1 VNYELIIVRYGEI
14 ALKGKETRK
23 YFENCLI
30 TNIKNV
36 SNLKN
41 IPVIIKKERG
51 RIYIYTDQIK
61 KSIDLLKRIFGII
74 SISPAVLTDSNIDS
88 ISDLAVKIVKRK
100 INKKTSFAIR
110 ATRTGNH
117 DYTSQDVAIKVGNAI
132 VKETKAP
139 VNLSNPDFELG
150 IEIREQNAYIFIEK
164 IRGTGGMPHGSQGNV
179 LSIIDSVESIL
190 ASWYLMRRGCKSIF
204 LKTKKLDNEIIN
216 SFMDKWFIK
225 SDILE
230 INTNNNLYEQIKKI
244 AEKKDCKAIVTN
256 HSIYINQ
263 DKTIKDL
270 KKIKKN
276 LGFPI
281 LTPLIAMNKEEINN
295 KCKEIGIKI

>member
-1 VNYELIIVRYGEI
+1 MNYELIIIRYGEI

-36 SNLKN
+36 LILKN
-41 IPVIIKKERG
+41 ISAIVKKERG
-51 RIYIYTDQIK
+51 RIYLYTNQIK
-61 KSIDLLKRIFGII
+61 ESINFLKRIFGIVT
-74 SISPAVLTDSNIDS
+74 ISPAIRTDSNIDS
-88 ISDLAVKIVKRK
+88 ISDLAIKIVKRK

-117 DYTSQDVAIKVGNAI
+117 DYTSQDVAIKVGDAI
-132 VKETKAP
+132 VKDTKAP

-150 IEIREQNAYIFIEK
+150 VEIREQNSYIFIEK
-164 IRGTGGMPHGSQGNV
+164 IRGTGGMPLGSQGEV
-179 LSIIDSVESIL
+179 LSIIDGVESIL

-225 SDILE
+225 SDIFE
-230 INTNNNLYEQIKKI
+230 INSDNNLYEQINKI
-244 AEKKDCKAIVTN
+244 AEEKDCEAVVTS
-256 HSIYINQ
+256 HSIFINQ

-276 LGFPI
+276 LVLPI
-281 LTPLIAMNKEEINN
+281 LTPLIAMDQNEINN
-295 KCKEIGIKI
+295 KCKEIDLKI